1 MGERN
6 AMKMPGAA
14 WLCAVVLGLGS
25 LALFCYNIGFPAT
38 PYFDETHYVPAAR
51 ALLARSGPVNIEH
64 PLLAKTV
71 IAAGMLI
78 FGDNS
83 FGWRLPS
90 ALLAAVAVAAF
101 FWIALMLLRDLRAAV
116 LTALLLVF
124 NQTHF
129 IQARIAMLEMPMT
142 VCILLGLGCFIRAR
156 QGGPTKR
163 MQWELGG
170 AIALGLAVGAKWLAI
185 PYAILFLGWSAW
197 EKWKDSGSEKAMLL
211 DDILP
216 DTMKLIMVS
225 ALTYFV
231 TFWPAFFY
239 LNQPMTLGN
248 MLGFQIEM
256 FNVQRGHMSPHPYQ
270 SVWWQWPLMLRPIW
284 YLFERFGNSYRAVLL
299 VGNPVIYW
307 GGLASIAALA
317 TRWMGKT
324 PVALKYALGLYTF
337 SLAIWIVIPKEV
349 EFSYYYNLSA
359 IWLCLVLGAFFMS
372 FGERG
377 RRWLGWFTFAAGGM
391 FLYFYPVISAQP
403 LPIDDSWTN
412 WVWMKSWY

>member
-1 MGERN
+1 
-6 AMKMPGAA
+6 MKMPGIA
-14 WLCAVVLGLGS
+14 WLCALALGLGS
-25 LALFCYNIGFPAT
+25 LALFCYNIGFPAA

-64 PLLAKTV
+64 PLFSKTV
-71 IAAGMLI
+71 IAAGILI

-83 FGWRLPS
+83 LGWRLPS

-101 FWIALMLLRDLRAAV
+101 FWVALMLLRDLRAAV

-142 VCILLGLGCFIRAR
+142 ACILLGLGCFIHSREPGR
-156 QGGPTKR
+156 TCTKT
-163 MQWELGG
+163 WEMAG

-185 PYAILFLGWSAW
+185 PYALLFLGWLAW
-197 EKWKDSGSEKAMLL
+197 AKWWDRSSEKAVLL

-216 DTMKLIMVS
+216 DTMKLAVVS
-225 ALTYFV
+225 VVTYFI

-239 LNQPMTLGN
+239 LEQPMTLGN

-256 FNVQRGHMSPHPYQ
+256 FNVQRGHMSSHPYQ

-284 YLFERFGNSYRAVLL
+284 YLFQAFGGSYRVVLL

-317 TRWMGKT
+317 TRWMGKASI
-324 PVALKYALGLYTF
+324 ALKYALGLYAF
-337 SLAIWIVIPKEV
+337 SMAIWIVIPKEV

-359 IWLCLVLGAFFMS
+359 IWLCLVLGAFFTS

-377 RRWLGWFTFAAGGM
+377 RRWLGWFTVAAGGM
-391 FLYFYPVISAQP
+391 FIYFYPVISAQA
-403 LPIDDSWTN
+403 LPEDNSWTN